1 MVVLK
6 QRVTSSLRTKTMDKL
21 DWALWQNAERNDWVE
36 IWSQTF
42 LNIGWSH
49 GPVVMG
55 GDSCTEG
62 RGFESQHCILDG
74 QKKQREAVDGPF
86 KKYLLR
92 LFNSVQMSATRWP
105 VFHLSVNF
113 LFPVSFGGFN
123 WLTSA
128 LAIHGFSTVLQRN
141 WDLPRLKL
149 GPKTYF
155 EFEHFFSKSSNL
167 FFIFD
172 LFANPRFRRFKGRPD
187 DIFLSKLISAKKQ
200 ILIWSSSSSWVD
212 LDLAEWT
219 TDRLG

>member
-1 MVVLK
+1 MGRNLISNIFK
-6 QRVTSSLRTKTMDKL
+6 HWLEPWSSGYGRRLMYWRS
-21 DWALWQNAERNDWVE
+21 WVRISALY
-36 IWSQTF
+36 S
-42 LNIGWSH
+42 GW
-49 GPVVMG
+49 
-55 GDSCTEG
+55 T
-62 RGFESQHCILDG
+62 
-74 QKKQREAVDGPF
+74 KKQREAMDGPF

-172 LFANPRFRRFKGRPD
+172 LFCESPIPK
-187 DIFLSKLISAKKQ
+187 I
-200 ILIWSSSSSWVD
+200 
-212 LDLAEWT
+212 
-219 TDRLG
+219 